1 MSDKQLVTALNSLV
15 KPVSRK
21 ELKPLEPRGALAGK
35 RATAEYKAPA
45 TGTGGGIASPLT
57 EANYAAREYH
67 PTRYEVSSDGLYVRE
82 VKPIKKVVLTD
93 ANAAE
98 VQMIFAEPV

>member
-45 TGTGGGIASPLT
+45 TATGGGIASPLT
-57 EANYAAREYH
+57 ETSYAAREYH
-67 PTRYEVSSDGLYVRE
+67 VTRYEVSSDGLYVRE
-82 VKPIKKVVLTD
+82 VKPIKKVVMTD

-98 VQMIFAEPV
+98 VQMIYAEPT